1 MSTLNEGRLSD
12 SGESIAMLV
21 AGIGHH
27 NVVPVAHTYE
37 RERLLDLLACEE
49 PYLLRGGTAYYKVRT
64 RKGFCEVV
72 LLPKNKY

>member
-12 SGESIAMLV
+12 SGESIAMLL
-21 AGIGHH
+21 ANRPGT
-27 NVVPVAHTYE
+27 PLLAHTYE

-49 PYLLRGGTAYYKVRT
+49 PYLLRDGTAVYNVRT
-64 RKGFCEVV
+64 SKGFRTIT